1 MSALTTVILVGLIVV
16 LLAAAAYV
24 GMLLLRRTRSAPVAS
39 ESEGARP
46 RTVADLVRR
55 RTDPADDLS
64 GPELFAP
71 VVPRQ
76 DGIAV
81 PDVPEAPEAAPPAPA
96 SPQPVTP
103 AGGIEVGD
111 APWRRAARMTGAEPG
126 GAWETAPLPVVAE
139 AGANE
144 SPVGARQAAR
154 VAPEVRTDEMPAAA
168 PRTGAPTA
176 TSPSVVI
183 VSRAAAPVAPVT
195 PSSPWTESEPAP
207 PGPEGPALGAPAPES
222 GDDAA
227 SAESVSAVHTADDDA
242 PPADHASPAQADPD
256 TAAERT
262 PAAEPAA
269 PVSRPLSD
277 PDLTPLMG
285 IPIIRPVAVD
295 AVPVPVR
302 VPVAVPETLPEPAV
316 PDAPPVVEFPAPLP
330 RVTDTLVADDDV
342 VFLQQ
347 STPTGT
353 FPVVAP
359 ETVSGS
365 PQPVWF
371 RVVRRDGEPVPA
383 AVVALL
389 DGHGREVD
397 TAKTAVDGGGELHSP
412 HAGRFLMIVSA
423 DGYQPRAVILTV
435 DNQPVE
441 LAMLLPRSAVVGGT
455 VRSGGEPVRDARVAV
470 RQDHDAVDEAL
481 TGGDG
486 RYRFDDLAEGTY
498 TVAVSGASG
507 SAVARLSLA
516 EGAEMDVDLDLG
528 GPDHAG

>member
-1 MSALTTVILVGLIVV
+1 MTTVMLVGLIVV

-24 GMLLLRRTRSAPVAS
+24 GLLLLRRPRSAPGAS
-39 ESEGARP
+39 ESGSEP
-46 RTVADLVRR
+46 PQTVADLVRR

-64 GPELFAP
+64 GPELFVPA
-71 VVPRQ
+71 VPRQ
-76 DGIAV
+76 DGVAV
-81 PDVPEAPEAAPPAPA
+81 PDAPEVAEAAPPAA
-96 SPQPVTP
+96 APQPATP

-139 AGANE
+139 PAANE
-144 SPVGARQAAR
+144 PSAEARQVAAP
-154 VAPEVRTDEMPAAA
+154 VAPEVRTDEMPVPA
-168 PRTGAPTA
+168 PKVGAPTGS
-176 TSPSVVI
+176 SPSVVI
-183 VSRAAAPVAPVT
+183 VSRAAAPVPPVT
-195 PSSPWTESEPAP
+195 PAGPWTEPEPPAD
-207 PGPEGPALGAPAPES
+207 ERVLAQVPALSARPDPA
-222 GDDAA
+222 DDAA
-227 SAESVSAVHTADDDA
+227 SAGSVRTADGDA
-242 PPADHASPAQADPD
+242 QPADPD
-256 TAAERT
+256 A
-262 PAAEPAA
+262 AAEPAE

-285 IPIIRPVAVD
+285 IPIIRPSAVD
-295 AVPVPVR
+295 APLVPVTAPD
-302 VPVAVPETLPEPAV
+302 VPPAPEPAV
-316 PDAPPVVEFPAPLP
+316 PVAAPVEFPAPSP
-330 RVTDTLVADDDV
+330 RVTDTLVPDDDV

-353 FPVVAP
+353 FPVVP
-359 ETVSGS
+359 SETVSGS

-397 TAKTAVDGGGELHSP
+397 TTKTAVDGGGELHSP

-455 VRSGGEPVRDARVAV
+455 VRSGGEPVRDALVAV

-498 TVAVSGASG
+498 TVAVSGATG
-507 SAVARLSLA
+507 SAAARLSLA
-516 EGAEMDVDLDLG
+516 EGAEMDVDLDLAG
-528 GPDHAG
+528 SDHAG